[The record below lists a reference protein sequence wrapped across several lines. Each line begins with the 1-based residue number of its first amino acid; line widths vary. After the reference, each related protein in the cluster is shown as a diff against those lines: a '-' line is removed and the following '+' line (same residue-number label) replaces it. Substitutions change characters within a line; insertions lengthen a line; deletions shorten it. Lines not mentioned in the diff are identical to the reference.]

1 MTGKDSEQSTEVKI
15 LEAAEAEFLEKG
27 YSNAKMLSIASRAGV
42 AHSMLHYYY
51 RSKEN
56 LFQVIMMKKLQAM
69 LPSYDELFKPGLSF
83 EKVLCNLRDLRD
95 RFLWSQ
101 SPKMPYFMLTEILS
115 NKKNRDMLLATLE
128 RTLPRQFARLQ
139 ELLEAEV
146 AKGAI
151 RPISLSDFMML
162 LITVDASSLSAISIC
177 QDVLD
182 SGVIARLQQRYREHN
197 MQLVLEALRP

>member
-1 MTGKDSEQSTEVKI
+1 
-15 LEAAEAEFLEKG
+15 
-27 YSNAKMLSIASRAGV
+27 
-42 AHSMLHYYY
+42 
-51 RSKEN
+51 
-56 LFQVIMMKKLQAM
+56 MMKKLQAM

-83 EKVLCNLRDLRD
+83 EEVLCNLRDLRD

>member
-1 MTGKDSEQSTEVKI
+1 
-15 LEAAEAEFLEKG
+15 
-27 YSNAKMLSIASRAGV
+27 MLSIASRAGV

-197 MQLVLEALRP
+197 MLLVLEALRP